1 MTDLAEQ
8 RERRAMAQSILYV
21 TCPSE
26 DEAIRIGETLVE
38 EKLVACANILGRTTS
53 IFRWEG
59 KVQRENEVAL
69 ILKTRSELVDNV
81 TVRVKALHSYKVP
94 CVAAMSVSGGNP
106 DFLNWIE
113 IETAKIPALSR
124 F

>member
-1 MTDLAEQ
+1 
-8 RERRAMAQSILYV
+8 MAQSLLYV
-21 TCPSE
+21 TCASE
-26 DEAIRIGETLVE
+26 EEAIKIGETLVTE
-38 EKLVACANILGRTTS
+38 NLIACANVLGRTTS

-69 ILKTRSELVDNV
+69 ILKTRSELVENV
-81 TVRVKALHSYKVP
+81 SARVKTLHSYKLP
-94 CVAAMSVSGGNP
+94 CVVSIAVTGGNP

-113 IETAKIPALSR
+113 QETARIPAISR

>member
-1 MTDLAEQ
+1 
-8 RERRAMAQSILYV
+8 MAQSLLYV
-21 TCPSE
+21 TCASE
-26 DEAIRIGETLVE
+26 DEAIKIGETLVE
-38 EKLVACANILGRTTS
+38 ERLAACANVLDRTTS

-69 ILKTRSELVDNV
+69 ILKTRSELVANA
-81 TVRVKALHSYKVP
+81 TARIKSLHSYTVP
-94 CVAAMSVSGGNP
+94 CVTAVALTGGNA

-113 IETAKIPALSR
+113 QETTGVPALSK

>member
-1 MTDLAEQ
+1 MG
-8 RERRAMAQSILYV
+8 QSILYV
-21 TCPSE
+21 TCTSE
-26 DEAIRIGETLVE
+26 DEAIKIAETLVE
-38 EKLVACANILGRTTS
+38 EKLVACANVLGRMTS

-69 ILKTRSELVDNV
+69 ILKTRSELVENA

-94 CVAAMSVSGGNP
+94 CVVAMPVSGGNV
-106 DFLNWIE
+106 DFLNWVE
-113 IETAKIPALSR
+113 QETARIPALSR

>member
-1 MTDLAEQ
+1 MP
-8 RERRAMAQSILYV
+8 QSILYV
-21 TCPSE
+21 TCASE
-26 DEAIRIGETLVE
+26 EEAIKIGETLVE
-38 EKLVACANILGRTTS
+38 EKLIACANILGRMTS

-81 TVRVKALHSYKVP
+81 TIRVKALHSYKVP
-94 CVAAMSVSGGNP
+94 CVAAMSVSGGNA

-113 IETAKIPALSR
+113 QETARIPALSK